1 MRLRRCA
8 FDDPVETTGSM
19 KASSWMK
26 AVVWLRI
33 RRMNAVRIHWAENRV
48 VNLVVRD
55 PNGGWKSV
63 LSASQLLGGQRG
75 GEEGDDGEAEGGHQ
89 GGVVHVPDVV
99 EADRIA

>member
-26 AVVWLRI
+26 TVVSLRA

-63 LSASQLLGGQRG
+63 LTASQLL
-75 GEEGDDGEAEGGHQ
+75 
-89 GGVVHVPDVV
+89 VPNELLLPDSPLSTP
-99 EADRIA
+99 AGT